1 MCRWVVGR
9 ERELDRSCLG
19 SGRDHRSRTVRIST
33 PGDPV
38 KRGVRPIQCTG
49 SEYPGRQRRQRAV
62 DSDNGGRLL
71 VRTDV
76 PILLAV
82 TGAPARLFV
91 DGVEVP
97 SWSPVCVPAS
107 VRVDLRMSGFGMHAY
122 LAVKG
127 VMSTEFFRGSCAPD
141 SLLALGRS
149 LQPGGSIEIESDYRP
164 FVHPYL
170 PQPLFAFSPHIPI
183 FAHVWNLD
191 VLTGPEAG
199 QFGDSINELTESSF
213 TVDARSDHVG
223 TRLDGP
229 TFKRSIRTEIL
240 SRGVPLGAIE
250 VPPSGAL
257 IALQRGRPITAGY
270 PVIAVVARASRDA
283 LGQLRP
289 GDSVQFRFVTRASA
303 REERRRP
310 QPTRHTSATCFSGIR
325 FCRNDIRNHERIR
338 PALDASASSSFNFV
352 DQELDSRS
360 ATTNTGLS

>member
-1 MCRWVVGR
+1 MNANLTVLV
-9 ERELDRSCLG
+9 
-19 SGRDHRSRTVRIST
+19 SGRAAITDLGRFGSAHLGIPSNGASDQYSARVANILVGNLDSA
-33 PGDPV
+33 PL
-38 KRGVRPIQCTG
+38 IQMTAADF
-49 SEYPGRQRRQRAV
+49 SF
-62 DSDNGGRLL
+62 
-71 VRTDV
+71 RTDV

-82 TGAPARLFV
+82 TGAPTRLFV

-107 VRVDLRMSGFGMHAY
+107 ARVDLRTSGFGMHAY

-127 VMSTEFFRGSCAPD
+127 DMSATFFRGSCAPD
-141 SLLALGRS
+141 SLLVLGCS
-149 LQPGGSIEIESDYRP
+149 LQPGGSIKIESDYRP

-183 FAHVWNLD
+183 FAHAWNLD
-191 VLTGPEAG
+191 VLTGPEAV
-199 QFGDSINELTESSF
+199 QFEDSIKELTESNF

-229 TFKRSIRTEIL
+229 TFNRSIRTEIL

-270 PVIAVVARASRDA
+270 PVIAVVTRASRDA

-289 GDSVQFRFVTRASA
+289 GDSVQFQFVTRASA
-303 REERRRP
+303 IEKNDAVHRR
-310 QPTRHTSATCFSGIR
+310 
-325 FCRNDIRNHERIR
+325 
-338 PALDASASSSFNFV
+338 LDTLRQRVSLAF
-352 DQELDSRS
+352 DSVGMTFG
-360 ATTNTGLS
+360 TTKESVQL